1 MRLLRIA
8 EQESGNFHAT
18 PENSAEGPDAGTP
31 ELPLPTTRLELK
43 EEIANGDT
51 SPHPAETYVAS
62 EADVAISA
70 EHEGGNSYAAPE
82 CATQKSEG
90 VSKDPRG
97 FRTDPMNGDCCL
109 VPTIP
114 CRTMKS
120 RVFAQAN
127 QLECDWVRAVSAVP
141 NADSFQGGVDEFR
154 PRSANAGQQ
163 NKHPH
168 HLGRL
173 HFYSISPV
181 HLEHGLEALPRLP
194 ECYRD
199 GVPCCER

>member
-1 MRLLRIA
+1 MPPPIRQPGLIAPWLSTTPRPDDAICEKRNPSETDAALMRLLRIA

-18 PENSAEGPDAGTP
+18 PENSAEGPLTQCTP

-70 EHEGGNSYAAPE
+70 EHESGNSYAAPE
-82 CATQKSEG
+82 CADPKIRGGFGREG
-90 VSKDPRG
+90 VSDG
-97 FRTDPMNGDCCL
+97 TNEWDCCL

-120 RVFAQAN
+120 RVSRRQTS
-127 QLECDWVRAVSAVP
+127 WSAIGYGP
-141 NADSFQGGVDEFR
+141 
-154 PRSANAGQQ
+154 SA
-163 NKHPH
+163 
-168 HLGRL
+168 
-173 HFYSISPV
+173 
-181 HLEHGLEALPRLP
+181 
-194 ECYRD
+194 
-199 GVPCCER
+199 